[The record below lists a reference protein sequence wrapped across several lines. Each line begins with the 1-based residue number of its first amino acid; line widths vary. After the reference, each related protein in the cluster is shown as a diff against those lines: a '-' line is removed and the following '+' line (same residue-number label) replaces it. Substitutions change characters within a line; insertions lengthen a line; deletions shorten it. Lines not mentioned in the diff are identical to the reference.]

1 MKYIQ
6 RTLRN
11 SRLFVNDKTNLIIEL
26 YVRFSKDLYR
36 RTLYRIYT
44 RYVNNNQ
51 SFRVELLKLLNN
63 T

>member
-1 MKYIQ
+1 MIKP
-6 RTLRN
+6 
-11 SRLFVNDKTNLIIEL
+11 NLIIEL

-51 SFRVELLKLLNN
+51 SFHVELLKLLNN